1 MPSEQYVASYHPLTF
16 YIHSDAAT
24 TVSMDATES
33 PSMVFATAVVAAF
46 DAVGAMVGGVTGAFV
61 GTSNSDSGQSSMV
74 YSELKSRSQIEPEIM
89 QFPLVTLTVQPPAE
103 VENKEQQLPS
113 EFMTVDDVLAANVG
127 VFAVREVSLSLG
139 LRCLRRGGKDDDG
152 RHNHQRDGEP
162 MSGDASCGAG
172 GFCRLHFSADILFFL
187 AFALVRASNPT
198 SRFP

>member
-1 MPSEQYVASYHPLTF
+1 MAYHDKHFIGVHLSPFLNCLDGRHRSILSFLARAVKTTKAVMPSEQYVASYHPLTF

-113 EFMTVDDVLAANVG
+113 N
-127 VFAVREVSLSLG
+127 S
-139 LRCLRRGGKDDDG
+139 
-152 RHNHQRDGEP
+152 
-162 MSGDASCGAG
+162 
-172 GFCRLHFSADILFFL
+172 
-187 AFALVRASNPT
+187 
-198 SRFP
+198 